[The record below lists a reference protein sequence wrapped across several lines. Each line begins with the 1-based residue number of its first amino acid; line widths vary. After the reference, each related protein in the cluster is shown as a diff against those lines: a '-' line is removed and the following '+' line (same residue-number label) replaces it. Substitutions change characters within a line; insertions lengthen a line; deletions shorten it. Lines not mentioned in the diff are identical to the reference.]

1 MGALIVV
8 VIFSGY
14 ALSIGPVAYYNCKM
28 NLGASRYTYLI
39 EPSVDTSKHA
49 YIMQEGMGVGKPHPM
64 VERLYL
70 PLMLFCT
77 YVPYADS
84 AMSSYLKLW
93 DKTFHIEK
101 KA

>member
-1 MGALIVV
+1 
-8 VIFSGY
+8 
-14 ALSIGPVAYYNCKM
+14 
-28 NLGASRYTYLI
+28 
-39 EPSVDTSKHA
+39 
-49 YIMQEGMGVGKPHPM
+49 MQEGMAVSNPHPM
-64 VERLYL
+64 VEQVYL

-84 AMSSYLKLW
+84 AMNSYLHLW